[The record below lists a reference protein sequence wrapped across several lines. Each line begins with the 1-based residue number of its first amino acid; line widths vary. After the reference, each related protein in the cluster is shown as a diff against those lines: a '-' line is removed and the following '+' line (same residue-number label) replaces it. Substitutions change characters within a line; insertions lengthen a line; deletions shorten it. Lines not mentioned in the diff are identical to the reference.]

1 MSKVT
6 IQDDSDASLYLY
18 PEIGTVHHAIKR
30 FIEGDRLKSLMAKA
44 AEAFVAHRCTKYLS
58 DDREIMSFNPE
69 DLMWAAENWEKRL
82 MAAGWKRWALILPGK
97 VLGRVMA
104 KKLAARYIDLGI
116 DVRTFEDEA
125 SALEWLA
132 GIRD

>member
-1 MSKVT
+1 MKRET
-6 IQDDSDASLYLY
+6 ILDDDDASLFLY
-18 PEIGTVHHAIKR
+18 PGIGTVYHAIKR
-30 FIEGDRLKSLMAKA
+30 SIEGDRLRSLMAKA
-44 AEAFVAHRCTKYLS
+44 AEAFVANGCAKYLS
-58 DDREIMSFNPE
+58 DDRKIMSFDPE
-69 DLMWAAENWEKRL
+69 DLIWAAENWEKRL
-82 MAAGWKRWALILPGK
+82 MAAGWKQWALIMPGK

-132 GIRD
+132 SIGD